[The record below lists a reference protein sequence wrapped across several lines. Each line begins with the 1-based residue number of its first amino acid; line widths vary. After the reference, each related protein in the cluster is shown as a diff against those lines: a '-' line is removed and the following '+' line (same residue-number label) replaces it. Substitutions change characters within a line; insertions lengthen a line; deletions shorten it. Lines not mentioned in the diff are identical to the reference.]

1 MDPVLLRQKMQDL
14 NVLVESSKEDALR
27 LLLTRF

>member
-1 MDPVLLRQKMQDL
+1 LLRQKMQDL

-27 LLLTRF
+27 FLLTRF